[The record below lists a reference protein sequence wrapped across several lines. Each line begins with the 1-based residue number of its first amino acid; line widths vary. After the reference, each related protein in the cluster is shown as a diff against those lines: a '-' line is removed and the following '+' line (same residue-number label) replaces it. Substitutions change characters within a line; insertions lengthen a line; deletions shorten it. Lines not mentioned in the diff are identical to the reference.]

1 MKFRYPLI
9 VVLMLLPSIVGAA
22 PTGDPAAVDNDAVAT
37 ELRALA
43 GSIDRLTQVLES
55 KSVSDEQDTLL
66 QKLNLAVA
74 YLNFRSRRIEM
85 LEQDVQSAK
94 NARAQIESTLN
105 VWLKQQQEMEVDDQ
119 PLVDEAARQRNEEF
133 EMRINLLKERVTRI
147 DNEIIVLE
155 NKIYEL
161 QDQIDSVEQFVQKNL
176 DL

>member
-94 NARAQIESTLN
+94 NALAQIESTLN